1 MHFVNAKSLL
11 TSSRSMNLY
20 RGCTH
25 GCIYCDSRSD
35 CYGFAHDYEDIEV
48 KQNAPELLE
57 RILRSSRKKFMI
69 STGSMSDPYQP
80 CEKELKLTRRCL
92 ELILQ
97 YGFGASV
104 ITKSDL
110 ILRDLDLFEEIS
122 SKSKAVV
129 QMTIT
134 AADEELSRKIEP
146 YVCTSRR
153 RYEVLKKFQK
163 YCIPTV
169 VWLSPVLPM
178 ITDTEENIRQILEW
192 CFDAGVKGIIMYGAA
207 MTLRSGCREYY
218 YNELDRMFPGLSEK
232 YERMYGD
239 SYLVVSTRHEKLMK
253 IFHEECEKHGV
264 LHTPEDCFR
273 FINEMPERYRQ
284 LNLFD
289 D

>member
-1 MHFVNAKSLL
+1 
-11 TSSRSMNLY
+11 MNLY

-35 CYGFAHDYEDIEV
+35 CYRFAHDYEDIEV

-134 AADEELSRKIEP
+134 VADEELSRKIEP
-146 YVCTSRR
+146 NVCTSKR
-153 RYEVLKKFQK
+153 RYEVLKEFQK
-163 YCIPTV
+163 YGVPAV

>member
-35 CYGFAHDYEDIEV
+35 CYHFAHDYEDIEV

-69 STGSMSDPYQP
+69 STGSMCDPYQP

-122 SKSKAVV
+122 LKSKAVV

-134 AADEELSRKIEP
+134 VADEELSRKIEP

-218 YNELDRMFPGLSEK
+218 YNELDRLFPGLSRK

-239 SYLVVSTRHEKLMK
+239 SYLVVSGAHEKIMK
-253 IFHEECEKHGV
+253 IFHEECEKRGV
-264 LHTPEDCFR
+264 LHTPEDCLR

-284 LNLFD
+284 LNLFNY
-289 D
+289 

>member
-1 MHFVNAKSLL
+1 MHFVNAKSLV
-11 TSSRSMNLY
+11 TSTRSMNLY

-35 CYGFAHDYEDIEV
+35 CYRFAHDYEDIEV

-57 RILRSSRKKFMI
+57 RTLCSSRKKFMI
-69 STGSMSDPYQP
+69 STGSMCDPYQP

-134 AADEELSRKIEP
+134 VADEELSRKIEP
-146 YVCTSRR
+146 NVCTSKR
-153 RYEVLKKFQK
+153 RYEVLKEFQK
-163 YCIPTV
+163 YGVPAV

-218 YNELDRMFPGLSEK
+218 YNELDRMFPGLSRK

>member
-1 MHFVNAKSLL
+1 MHFVNAKSLV
-11 TSSRSMNLY
+11 TSTRSMNLY

-35 CYGFAHDYEDIEV
+35 CYRFAHDYEDIEV

-69 STGSMSDPYQP
+69 STGSMCDPYQP

-122 SKSKAVV
+122 LKSKAVV

-134 AADEELSRKIEP
+134 VADEELSRKIEP

-153 RYEVLKKFQK
+153 RYEVLKEFQK
-163 YCIPTV
+163 YGVPAV

-218 YNELDRMFPGLSEK
+218 YNELDRMFPGLSRK